1 MTEEEER
8 CATLAKVSPS
18 QERAWFRLTGVFLRT
33 QEPSATQ
40 DKTRDPGLL
49 RPQERTEP
57 KSLHPL
63 VQRNQLRQHGSK
75 SRLVS

>member
-8 CATLAKVSPS
+8 CAALAKVCPS
-18 QERAWFRLTGVFLRT
+18 QEREWLRITGVFLRT

-40 DKTRDPGLL
+40 DNARDPVLL
-49 RPQERTEP
+49 RPQEHGTR
-57 KSLHPL
+57 KSRHPL